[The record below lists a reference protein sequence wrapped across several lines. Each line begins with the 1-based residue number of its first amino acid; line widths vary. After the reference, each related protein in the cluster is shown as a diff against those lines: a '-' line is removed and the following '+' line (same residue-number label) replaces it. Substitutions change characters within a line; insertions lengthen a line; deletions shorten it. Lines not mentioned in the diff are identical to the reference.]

1 MPRVSARRIEKL
13 RAQVLPLDEFPA
25 AHREHILTLVAQP
38 DPPNKWIALGPEDS
52 AYPLAWIPSRAWAE
66 WHWARGIDP
75 NGSRPPIPKALR
87 QQVIDRDGYVCQLC
101 LGDVEPSD
109 VHLDH
114 IRPWSKGGPH
124 TLDNLQVTHS
134 LCNIIKGAR
143 DV

>member
-25 AHREHILTLVAQP
+25 SHREHILTLVAQP
-38 DPPNKWIALGPEDS
+38 DPPDRWLPVGSPR
-52 AYPLAWIPSRAWAE
+52 PMAWLPSRAWIE

-75 NGSRPPIPKALR
+75 TGSRPPIPKSIRAA
-87 QQVIDRDGYVCQLC
+87 VIERDGYVCGLC
-101 LGDVEPSD
+101 GGDVEQTD

-114 IRPWSKGGPH
+114 IKPWSKGGPS
-124 TLDNLQVTHS
+124 TLGNLQVSHS
-134 LCNIIKGAR
+134 RCNIAKGAR